1 MKKIAVILAGGSGTR
16 LNSGLPKQFIKV
28 AGKMIIEHTIQCFQD
43 HQEIDEIAVVCNPI
57 FKYKIEDLIARNEFN
72 KVTKIL
78 NGGGERY
85 ESSLSAI
92 DAYKIEYQDCHLIF
106 HDAVRP
112 LVNQSIISNTIKALD
127 NYDAVDVAVPATDT
141 IIKVNNDNISSIP
154 NRSEL
159 MRGQTPQA
167 FRLSILDN
175 AYKLALA
182 DKGFRTTDDC
192 GVVVKYCPEI
202 PIYVVNGEE
211 SNMKLTY
218 QEDLFLL
225 EKLFQLKTV
234 DSNTLLESKKLLLK
248 NKVLVV
254 FGGSYGIGKEIIK
267 LAQSLNM
274 KAYSFSRKE
283 NNTDIAK
290 HKDVKNA
297 IDQVLKHETQIDYIV
312 NSAAI
317 LYKTPLTHLSYE
329 EINNIIQTNY
339 TGMVNVAKESF
350 PALKESRG
358 QLLFFTSSSYTRG
371 RMNYA
376 LYSST
381 KCAVVNFMQA
391 LSEEWRSFGIQVNCM
406 NPERTKTPMR
416 VKNFGNEP
424 AETLLN
430 SYDVAESSLSVLAD
444 NFSGQV
450 VDVKL
455 GE

>member
-43 HQEIDEIAVVCNPI
+43 HKEIDEIAIVCNPI
-57 FKYKIEDLIARNEFN
+57 FKYKIEDLVARNEFH
-72 KVTKIL
+72 KVSKVL
-78 NGGGERY
+78 NGGSERY

-92 DAYKIEYQDCHLIF
+92 NAFKLEYTDCHLIF

-112 LVNQSIISNTIKALD
+112 LVTQRIISDTISALKD
-127 NYDAVDVAVPATDT
+127 YDVIDVAVPATDT
-141 IIKVNNDNISSIP
+141 IIKVANNKIDSIP

-167 FRLSILDN
+167 FRLSVLDK

-182 DKGFRTTDDC
+182 DENFQTTDDC
-192 GVVVKYCPEI
+192 GVVIKYCPKI
-202 PIYVVNGEE
+202 PVYIVRGEE

-234 DSNTLLESKKLLLK
+234 SSNTLSEEKRLFLS
-248 NKVLVV
+248 NKVIVV
-254 FGGSYGIGKEIIK
+254 FGGSYGIGLEIIK
-267 LAQSLNM
+267 LAKSLNM
-274 KAYSFSRKE
+274 KAYSFSRNE
-283 NNTDIAK
+283 SNTDIAN
-290 HKDVKNA
+290 HEDVKKA
-297 IDQVLKHETQIDYIV
+297 IDQVLQDERQIDYIV

-317 LYKTPLTHLSYE
+317 LYKTPLTHLSYDE
-329 EINNIIQTNY
+329 VNKIIQTNY

-350 PALKESRG
+350 PTLKKSQG

-391 LSEEWRSFGIQVNCM
+391 LSEEWRSFGICINCM

-416 VKNFGNEP
+416 IKNFGDEP
-424 AETLLN
+424 EETLLS

-450 VDVKL
+450 VDIKL
-455 GE
+455 S

>member
-16 LNSGLPKQFIKV
+16 LNAGLPKQFIKV

-43 HQEIDEIAVVCNPI
+43 HNKIDEIAVVCNPI
-57 FKYKIEDLIARNEFN
+57 FKYKIEDLVARNEFN

-78 NGGGERY
+78 NGGSERY

-92 DAYKIEYQDCHLIF
+92 NAYKIEYTDCHLIF

-112 LVNQSIISNTIKALD
+112 LVNQNIISNTISALK

-141 IIKVNNDNISSIP
+141 IIKVANDRIDSIP

-167 FRLSILDN
+167 FRLSILDK

-182 DKGFRTTDDC
+182 DENFQTTDDC
-192 GVVVKYCPEI
+192 GVVVRYCPETPVYI
-202 PIYVVNGEE
+202 VRGEE

-225 EKLFQLKTV
+225 EKLFQLKTIN
-234 DSNTLLESKKLLLK
+234 SNTLSKEKVQSLH
-248 NKVLVV
+248 NKVIIV
-254 FGGSYGIGKEIIK
+254 FGGSYGIGKEIIN
-267 LAQSLNM
+267 LARNLNM
-274 KAYSFSRKE
+274 KAYSFSRNE
-283 NNTDIAK
+283 NNTDISK
-290 HKDVKNA
+290 HEDVKRA
-297 IDQVLKHETQIDYIV
+297 IDQVLKVERQIDYIV

-350 PALKESRG
+350 SALKKSQG

-391 LSEEWRSFGIQVNCM
+391 LSEEWRSFGIQINCM

-424 AETLLN
+424 EETLLK

-455 GE
+455 S